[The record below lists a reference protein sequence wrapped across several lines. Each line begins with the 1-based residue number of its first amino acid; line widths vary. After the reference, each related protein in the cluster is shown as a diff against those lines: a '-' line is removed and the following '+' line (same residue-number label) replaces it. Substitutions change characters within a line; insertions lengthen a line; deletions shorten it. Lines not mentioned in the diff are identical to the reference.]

1 MPLNEMDVKQSAYM
15 HSLKDGSL
23 ADVVVVVL
31 RVGND
36 APDVESTR
44 PAFSIYQPPA
54 APTDTLC
61 PDSLIVFFSI
71 NSIKRVNYKSISV
84 DGFFS
89 SSLSVRSWPS

>member
-1 MPLNEMDVKQSAYM
+1 M

-23 ADVVVVVL
+23 ADVVVMIL

-44 PAFSIYQPPA
+44 PAFSIHQPPA

-61 PDSLIVFFSI
+61 PDPLIV
-71 NSIKRVNYKSISV
+71 
-84 DGFFS
+84 
-89 SSLSVRSWPS
+89 LSVLIALRELITKVFPLTAFSLLL